1 MSLIIENCIQ
11 WKNESHGKYTT
22 PTMIWCEG
30 FKRRKLVLSDL
41 GEQRESLLRSTRRLE
56 DADEDLSQSRRIV
69 RKLQREFIYNKLIL
83 ILIIFFEFA
92 ILIGLIVIK
101 YIKL

>member
-1 MSLIIENCIQ
+1 MNQLTGVV
-11 WKNESHGKYTT
+11 WKTIKD
-22 PTMIWCEG
+22 
-30 FKRRKLVLSDL
+30 FVLSDL